1 MSHQILSEAYR
12 CNVAAFHAVLTNFTH
27 KHVFTCRLTVFF
39 FQTNKQTNTVLVA
52 FTESPYSILH
62 LLPVT

>member
-12 CNVAAFHAVLTNFTH
+12 WNVAAFHAVLRNFTH
-27 KHVFTCRLTVFF
+27 KHVFTSCLTVFF
-39 FQTNKQTNTVLVA
+39 KQTNTVLVA

-62 LLPVT
+62 LFPVT